1 VVKLDPLMPLLY
13 LQLANFYLY
22 AGQFETSIES
32 FITYTRLLPND
43 EYTYNRLGIAYYRSG
58 NFTRASEMLNKS
70 LCINPNISDA
80 AENLRISQREQGNS
94 RAAVVCRTRINAKSK
109 FGTHERQAKN
119 G

>member
-1 VVKLDPLMPLLY
+1 
-13 LQLANFYLY
+13 
-22 AGQFETSIES
+22 
-32 FITYTRLLPND
+32 
-43 EYTYNRLGIAYYRSG
+43 
-58 NFTRASEMLNKS
+58 MLKKS